1 MNFQFTHPHFLL
13 LLPPAL
19 AWVIWLAV
27 RTHTAISPWRRWT
40 AFVVRLVVVTAVV
53 LAIAGAQWLRPQEG
67 MNVFFL
73 LDRSDSIPSKQQ
85 ERSRE
90 YVNEAARQKAK
101 TDQAGLL
108 VFGTQAAIESS
119 ANVLIDVQKIN
130 AVVGSERTDL
140 AGAIR
145 LGTAAFPETGQKRL
159 VLLSDGNENLG
170 EVMQSVLAARPLG
183 VTIDVVP
190 LGVERGHDVSVQKLG
205 LPNKVKKGQ
214 TFEAKIF
221 INADKATTG
230 TLRLYRNEQPLGEQ
244 KVELTAG
251 KGVKAAHKHELR
263 TALDP

>member
-1 MNFQFTHPHFLL
+1 MNFLFTHPHFLL

-53 LAIAGAQWLRPQEG
+53 LAIAGGQWLRPQEG

-145 LGTAAFPETGQKRL
+145 LGGEKAEAALRKYIEPIGWFALALL
-159 VLLSDGNENLG
+159 V
-170 EVMQSVLAARPLG
+170 A
-183 VTIDVVP
+183 VVVWMFTRSHGP
-190 LGVERGHDVSVQKLG
+190 
-205 LPNKVKKGQ
+205 
-214 TFEAKIF
+214 
-221 INADKATTG
+221 
-230 TLRLYRNEQPLGEQ
+230 
-244 KVELTAG
+244 
-251 KGVKAAHKHELR
+251 
-263 TALDP
+263 